1 MEKSRPASPL
11 LLVLSFGLVACWSV
25 SPEMEELNE
34 LADRVA
40 ELEKAGS
47 GTRQAPALSEEE
59 QTAPEA
65 APEEDLDAA
74 RTTYSLGFFTV
85 NLNGDGGGRSV
96 QMELDLEVRLELA
109 DALADRKAAL
119 RHTVI
124 QLVSDYS
131 YKEIEGLDGK
141 LRLQDDL
148 LTHLQ
153 KVMGDEGRI
162 ERVYFTRFVVDGS
175 PAPETEAEEE
185 PAQGPAKPAVPP
197 RDIVGQWVWKH
208 AHANLST
215 DLTLHKVGEVYW
227 MDSHHSDGS
236 SSTARLVR
244 KKSGSKTRLSD
255 PEGNPGEYYLLSS
268 SGVLEICDEMGCFM
282 RMAKR

>member
-1 MEKSRPASPL
+1 
-11 LLVLSFGLVACWSV
+11 
-25 SPEMEELNE
+25 MEELN
-34 LADRVA
+34 
-40 ELEKAGS
+40 
-47 GTRQAPALSEEE
+47 
-59 QTAPEA
+59 
-65 APEEDLDAA
+65 AA
-74 RTTYSLGFFTV
+74 RTTYSLGSFTV
-85 NLNGDGGGRSV
+85 NLNGDDGRRSV

-119 RHTVI
+119 RDTVI
-124 QLVSDYS
+124 QVTSDYA

-141 LRLQDDL
+141 LRLKDEL

-153 KVMGDEGRI
+153 KVMGDEERI

-175 PAPETEAEEE
+175 PAPEAEAEQEAEQE
-185 PAQGPAKPAVPP
+185 PAQVPAKPAVPP

-255 PEGNPGEYYLLSS
+255 PEGNPGDYYLLSS